1 MAKFIIEGNTSLHG
15 EVTVS
20 GNKNAVLPTM
30 AASLLTDEEV
40 VLENVP
46 HIRDVK
52 TMGML
57 LQDLGVHVSGT
68 GNRMVQ
74 LISKNAVSK
83 QPNGKLVAD
92 LRASILLLGP
102 MLARFGR
109 VTLRHPGGDIIG
121 RRSIDEH
128 LRALVML
135 GATVEKRGIVNT
147 ISAKKLVGNRIHL
160 TAASVTATENV
171 LMAASL
177 AEGETVVTN
186 AASEP
191 HVVCL
196 ARLLNSM
203 GADISGVG
211 TSTIHVRGVSQLH
224 GTHHAVRPDYIE
236 AGTWIVASA
245 ATDGDVTIHSVHR
258 DDLEPFASIFT
269 EMGVEIQ
276 ERQCTDRQHAGEG
289 MTCIRAKRGKLQA
302 YPHLH
307 TNIWPGFPTDL
318 MSPSIVL
325 ATQAKGMTLAHDW
338 MYEGRMFFV
347 DRLIKMGADIIIAD
361 PHRVIVNG
369 PTPLF
374 GRKCS
379 GPDIRAGIALV
390 IAAIV
395 AKGKSEINMVELID
409 RGYENLE
416 KRLQALGAKVRR
428 VES

>member
-1 MAKFIIEGNTSLHG
+1 MAKFIIEGNTPLRG

-30 AASLLTDEEV
+30 AASILTDEEV
-40 VLENVP
+40 ILENVP
-46 HIRDVK
+46 HIQDVK
-52 TMGML
+52 TMSLL
-57 LQDLGVHVSGT
+57 LQDLGVRVSGT
-68 GNRMVQ
+68 STRSVQ
-74 LISKNAVSK
+74 LIGKHAISK

-128 LRALVML
+128 LRALVKL
-135 GATVEKRGIVNT
+135 GAKVEKSGIVNT
-147 ISAKKLVGNRIHL
+147 VSAKKLVGSRIHL
-160 TAASVTATENV
+160 TEASVTATENM
-171 LMAASL
+171 LMAATL
-177 AEGETVVTN
+177 ADGETVVTN

-196 ARLLNSM
+196 GTFLNSM
-203 GADISGVG
+203 GAQIQGLG
-211 TSTIHVRGVSQLH
+211 TSTLHIKGVSRLH
-224 GTHHAVRPDYIE
+224 GVRHTVRPDYIE
-236 AGTWIVASA
+236 VGTWIIA
-245 ATDGDVTIHSVHR
+245 AAVTNGDITIHSVHQ
-258 DDLEPFASIFT
+258 DDLEPFTSIFA
-269 EMGVEIQ
+269 EMGVEIS
-276 ERQCTDRQHAGEG
+276 EKKCPDHQHSEKGLI
-289 MTCIRAKRGKLQA
+289 CIRAKRGELRA

-325 ATQAKGMTLAHDW
+325 ATQAEGTTLAHDW

-347 DRLIKMGADIIIAD
+347 DRLMKMGANIIIAD

-374 GRKCS
+374 GRHS
-379 GPDIRAGIALV
+379 ASPDIRAGIALV
-390 IAAIV
+390 IASLV
-395 AKGKSEINMVELID
+395 ARGKSEINMVELID

-416 KRLQALGAKVRR
+416 KRLCELGAKVKRIN
-428 VES
+428 S